1 MGIIMFEVIVMSDI
15 VFMFV
20 RLASMVDVP
29 VLELLDCGCFPVG
42 RLDVEPAGVGELVGG
57 VESGLVFVVED
68 EGVVVGFCQLCVDS
82 GGGVFEVLS
91 VCVDGGFRGSGVGRL
106 LLSVGVGEL
115 VRLGAGVVKCVTA
128 PSNVRMRGL
137 LGSFGFEL
145 QGLVV
150 DYYGDGKDR
159 LVYEFAV

>member
-68 EGVVVGFCQLCVDS
+68 
-82 GGGVFEVLS
+82 
-91 VCVDGGFRGSGVGRL
+91 GGFRGFGVGRL

-137 LGSFGFEL
+137 LVSFGFVEK
-145 QGLVV
+145 GLVV
-150 DYYGDGKDR
+150 DYYGAGKDR

>member
-42 RLDVEPAGVGELVGG
+42 RLDVEPAGVGELV
-57 VESGLVFVVED
+57 
-68 EGVVVGFCQLCVDS
+68 
-82 GGGVFEVLS
+82 
-91 VCVDGGFRGSGVGRL
+91 
-106 LLSVGVGEL
+106 
-115 VRLGAGVVKCVTA
+115 RLGAGVVKCVTA

-137 LGSFGFEL
+137 LVSFGFVEK
-145 QGLVV
+145 GLVV
-150 DYYGDGKDR
+150 DYYGAGKDR